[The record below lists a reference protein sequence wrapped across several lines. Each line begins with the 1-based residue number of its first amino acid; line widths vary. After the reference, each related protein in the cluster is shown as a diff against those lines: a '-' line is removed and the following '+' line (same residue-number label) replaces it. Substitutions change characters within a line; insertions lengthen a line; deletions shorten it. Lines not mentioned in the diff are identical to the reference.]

1 MLGDGYHESDVS
13 ALGGR
18 KALGEGF
25 EGVESVVSAV
35 EESVVVVIYLLL
47 QLIIGE
53 RTLIHGSPR
62 PGGGRRLQ
70 GISICLL
77 KEIIGH

>member
-13 ALGGR
+13 AFGGR

-35 EESVVVVIYLLL
+35 EESVVVIYLLL
-47 QLIIGE
+47 Q
-53 RTLIHGSPR
+53 SYY
-62 PGGGRRLQ
+62 
-70 GISICLL
+70 
-77 KEIIGH
+77 